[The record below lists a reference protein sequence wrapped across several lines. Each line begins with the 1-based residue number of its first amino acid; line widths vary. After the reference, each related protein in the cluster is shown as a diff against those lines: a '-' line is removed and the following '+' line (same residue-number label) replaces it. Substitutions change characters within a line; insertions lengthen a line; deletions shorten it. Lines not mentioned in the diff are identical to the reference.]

1 MGSDF
6 FYQVGGA
13 LPTQAP
19 CYIERNA
26 DHQLL
31 QALKAGEYCYIFD
44 SRQMGKSSLLV
55 RSRSRLEKEGC
66 RCVWLDLSIIGSENI
81 TPERWYLGIASELW
95 LQFDLFG
102 AVHLV
107 SWWQEQ
113 ETLSPVQKL
122 RAILE
127 QVVLPHYPQQA
138 LIIFIDEV
146 DSILALDFPVTDFFA
161 LIRFCYNQRAINRNY
176 QRLTFALFGV
186 AVPGDLINDPKRT
199 PFNIGRSIA
208 LTGFQWQE
216 VQPLLTGFQG
226 WQNPKTIIKAV
237 LQQTGGQPF
246 LTQKLCK
253 LLTTVDPDMVSAG
266 EEQAGVET
274 IARSRLIERWESQ
287 DEPEHLRT
295 IADRL
300 LRNSER
306 VGRILG
312 IYQRLLAGEPIAS
325 DNSREQ
331 IDLILSGLL
340 VREAGTLKIRNPIYR
355 AVFNEDWVA
364 RQLAQL
370 RPYAENLQ
378 AWETSNYQDTSR
390 LLRGQALIDAQTW
403 AQGKSLSDLDY
414 EFLSASQTV
423 DRQELQ
429 LKLDAER
436 AQAAQTALHQQ
447 KRVNRWQRFALGGIS
462 LALIFVAGLGAI
474 AYSQYRRAV
483 VSNIRSLV
491 SASEGL
497 FASERRLDAL
507 LAAIQAAVQAQ
518 GANLDPSLATDLD
531 RAFQTAIFGIDEFN
545 RLLHD
550 GEALDV
556 AFCPRVGRRPS
567 RRHRCLATV
576 SVEGNVKLWQ
586 PNGTLITTLPMEVT
600 TFSVDI
606 SPDGRSL
613 VAVDLLGNLALWNI
627 EDLNA
632 VQQEWM
638 IKAHQDPIWKVRWSP
653 DNQTIATASSDTE
666 VKLFSRSG
674 ELLQTF
680 TEPNNPLWSVDFNS
694 TGELVAGSMSREAT
708 VFIWE
713 RSGKLL
719 HQFSVHPGGAWDIKF
734 HPLRQEIISADAQ
747 GTISFWQLDGT
758 LLKTIPAHEGE
769 VWGVALSDDGKKIA
783 SVSLDGAVKIW
794 QEDGALLRSFLGH
807 QAGGRSVAWRDD
819 ESAIASVSADGTAR
833 LWRSESEFLTRNYD
847 HQGTIWEINFSPD
860 GKWVTTEAELPRLWK
875 REGNALTQPLRLTED
890 YGRSIQFTPDGQSI
904 LTTNNKKEITV
915 FGLDGSVQATIGPL
929 FASSFILLADPDGK
943 EILSGSEDGTI
954 ERWGMDGT
962 FRDILEGQES
972 RVWRLAYSPNRQ
984 FFASA
989 SQDGTVWVR
998 DRAGEVLQI
1007 WEGHER
1013 GVWGVAISPDSEMI
1027 ASASQD
1033 GTVQLW
1039 TPGGDLLHKLEGKH
1053 NQRFSTVDI
1062 NPDGKM
1068 IAAGG
1073 VDGTVTLWSSQGQY
1087 LTTLYGHRAS
1097 VMEVSFSPD
1106 GLHLASGGDGTTLIL
1121 WNLDKVMNLN
1131 PLDYACSW
1139 LKDYLET
1146 LDNNQR
1152 EALSVCHN
1160 FSSH

>member
-1 MGSDF
+1 MSNYF

-13 LPTQAP
+13 IPTAAP
-19 CYIERNA
+19 CYIEREA
-26 DHQLL
+26 DRALYV
-31 QALKAGEYCYIFD
+31 ALKQGEYCYVFD

-55 RSRSRLEKEGC
+55 QARSRLEAEGFS
-66 RCVWLDLSIIGSENI
+66 CVWLDLSAIGSENI
-81 TPERWYLGIASELW
+81 TPEQWYLGIASELW
-95 LQFDLFG
+95 LRFDLFE
-102 AVHLV
+102 AVNLV
-107 SWWQEQ
+107 TWWQQQGE
-113 ETLSPVQKL
+113 LSPVQKL
-122 RAILE
+122 RGFFE
-127 QVVLPHYPQQA
+127 QVLLPASSQQSFVI
-138 LIIFIDEV
+138 LIDEV
-146 DSILALDFPVTDFFA
+146 DSILGLDFPSTDFFA
-161 LIRFCYNQRAINRNY
+161 LIRFCYNQRAINPDF

-186 AVPGDLINDPKRT
+186 AVPSDLINDPKRT
-199 PFNIGRSIA
+199 PFNIGKLIA
-208 LTGFQWQE
+208 LTGFQWQKAQ
-216 VQPLLTGFQG
+216 VLSAGFPDWENPQG
-226 WQNPKTIIKAV
+226 ILEAV
-237 LQQTGGQPF
+237 LDQTGGQPF

-253 LLTTVDPDMVSAG
+253 LLTEVDRASLTPAD
-266 EEQAGVET
+266 VET
-274 IARSRLIERWESQ
+274 VARSRIIERWESQ

-429 LKLDAER
+429 LKLEAER

-507 LAAIQAAVQAQ
+507 LAAIQAAEQAQ
-518 GANLDPSLATDLD
+518 GANLDLSLATDLD

-606 SPDGRSL
+606 SADGQSL
-613 VAVDLLGNLALWNI
+613 VAVDLVGNLALWNI
-627 EDLNA
+627 EDLTD

-638 IKAHQDPIWKVRWSP
+638 IKAHEGPIWKVRWSP

-769 VWGVALSDDGKKIA
+769 VWGIDLTADGKKIA

-807 QAGGRSVAWRDD
+807 QAGGRSVAWSDD

-875 REGNALTQPLRLTED
+875 REGNTLTQPLRLKED
-890 YGRSIQFTPDGQSI
+890 YGRSAQFTPDGQSI
-904 LTTNNKKEITV
+904 LTTNSTKEIKV

-1013 GVWGVAISPDSEMI
+1013 EVWGVAISPDSEMI

-1039 TPGGDLLHKLEGKH
+1039 TPEGKLLHKLEGKH
-1053 NQRFSTVDI
+1053 NQRFNAVDI
-1062 NPDGKM
+1062 SPDGQM

-1087 LTTLYGHRAS
+1087 LTTLYGHSAS

>member
-13 LPTQAP
+13 FQTV
-19 CYIERNA
+19 I
-26 DHQLL
+26 
-31 QALKAGEYCYIFD
+31 
-44 SRQMGKSSLLV
+44 
-55 RSRSRLEKEGC
+55 
-66 RCVWLDLSIIGSENI
+66 
-81 TPERWYLGIASELW
+81 
-95 LQFDLFG
+95 
-102 AVHLV
+102 
-107 SWWQEQ
+107 
-113 ETLSPVQKL
+113 
-122 RAILE
+122 
-127 QVVLPHYPQQA
+127 
-138 LIIFIDEV
+138 
-146 DSILALDFPVTDFFA
+146 
-161 LIRFCYNQRAINRNY
+161 
-176 QRLTFALFGV
+176 FGV
-186 AVPGDLINDPKRT
+186 
-199 PFNIGRSIA
+199 
-208 LTGFQWQE
+208 
-216 VQPLLTGFQG
+216 
-226 WQNPKTIIKAV
+226 
-237 LQQTGGQPF
+237 
-246 LTQKLCK
+246 
-253 LLTTVDPDMVSAG
+253 
-266 EEQAGVET
+266 
-274 IARSRLIERWESQ
+274 
-287 DEPEHLRT
+287 
-295 IADRL
+295 
-300 LRNSER
+300 
-306 VGRILG
+306 
-312 IYQRLLAGEPIAS
+312 
-325 DNSREQ
+325 
-331 IDLILSGLL
+331 
-340 VREAGTLKIRNPIYR
+340 
-355 AVFNEDWVA
+355 
-364 RQLAQL
+364 
-370 RPYAENLQ
+370 
-378 AWETSNYQDTSR
+378 
-390 LLRGQALIDAQTW
+390 
-403 AQGKSLSDLDY
+403 
-414 EFLSASQTV
+414 
-423 DRQELQ
+423 
-429 LKLDAER
+429 
-436 AQAAQTALHQQ
+436 
-447 KRVNRWQRFALGGIS
+447 
-462 LALIFVAGLGAI
+462 
-474 AYSQYRRAV
+474 
-483 VSNIRSLV
+483 
-491 SASEGL
+491 
-497 FASERRLDAL
+497 
-507 LAAIQAAVQAQ
+507 
-518 GANLDPSLATDLD
+518 
-531 RAFQTAIFGIDEFN
+531 DEFN

-586 PNGTLITTLPMEVT
+586 PNGTLITTLPMEIT

-606 SPDGRSL
+606 SADGGSL
-613 VAVDLLGNLALWNI
+613 VAVDLVGNLALWNI

-638 IKAHQDPIWKVRWSP
+638 IQAHQDPIWKVRWSP

-694 TGELVAGSMSREAT
+694 TGELVAGSMLREAT

-734 HPLRQEIISADAQ
+734 HPLRQEIVSADAQ

-769 VWGVALSDDGKKIA
+769 VWGVALSNDGKKIA

-807 QAGGRSVAWRDD
+807 QAGGRSVAWSDD
-819 ESAIASVSADGTAR
+819 ESAIASVSADGTTR

-860 GKWVTTEAELPRLWK
+860 GKWVTTEAGLPRLWK
-875 REGNALTQPLRLTED
+875 REGNTLTQPLRLTED

-929 FASSFILLADPDGK
+929 FASSFILLAHPDGE
-943 EILSGSEDGTI
+943 EILSGSEDGAI

-1039 TPGGDLLHKLEGKH
+1039 TPDGELLHQLEGKH
-1053 NQRFSTVDI
+1053 NQRFSSVDI
-1062 NPDGKM
+1062 SPDGKI

-1073 VDGTVTLWSSQGQY
+1073 MDGTVTLWSSQGQY
-1087 LTTLYGHRAS
+1087 LTTLYGHTAS

-1146 LDNNQR
+1146 SDNPQQ